1 MTINLTQL
9 IAQGEGN
16 TLEFKSTL
24 ESAAKIAKTLVA
36 FANTSGGLL
45 LIGVTDDQK
54 VCGIAS
60 EEALV
65 SMLEE
70 ASDVYCEPPILIRY
84 EIVSLENKKVLVVT
98 IPESE
103 EKPHILNEKNGSK
116 KVYVRMHDKSVPSG
130 KQTFHSLA
138 AAADTQLIDKTLVQS
153 ANVKMLLK
161 YLQSNEYIT
170 VKRYAKLINIS
181 ERRAAKLLMDL
192 SGSQV
197 VIPVERDKDVVYTL
211 KAGSG

>member
-45 LIGVTDDQK
+45 LIGVTDDRK

-103 EKPHILNEKNGSK
+103 EKPHILNEKNGGK

-130 KQTFHSLA
+130 KQTVHSL

-153 ANVKMLLK
+153 ANVKTLLK

-211 KAGSG
+211 KAVSG